1 MHFPS
6 LARSVLLTLATLWL
20 ETAASR
26 TSLEP
31 SIKCS
36 SETGPS
42 AEWAVKHRL
51 TPGDLQNLRVEAVK
65 ADVGTESDPIH
76 MNISWKLREDA
87 SIRVLTATK
96 ICVLGKG
103 RIQTFECV
111 RCNYTDTF
119 KSQTNPSG
127 DKWQFH
133 YVGFPVELNTL
144 YFINAHNIPTA
155 NMNED
160 APSISVNYTSPGC
173 LDGVMKFKKRCVEV
187 GSLWDP
193 KLIACK
199 KEKSLEV
206 TFTTSTLG
214 TKYSILVEMDDPIGV
229 IKNFERN
236 QTRVSV
242 TIAVPEESEGVTV
255 QLIPYFPKCGNDCIR
270 RKGTILTCSEP
281 DRLLRNLNRS
291 TPQDL
296 SSTGKREIMEERSNK
311 TISVGSHLLL
321 ILPAS
326 FVVTW
331 VLAAGVYLI
340 WRHEKVKQV
349 VFQATKLQPPIKV
362 LVVYPSDVCFHH
374 TVCCFAE
381 FLHDH
386 CRSDIIIDK
395 WQKRKI
401 AEMGPVQWLA
411 TQKEEADKVIF
422 LRSSWNITMCEVT
435 CHKDTGGQ
443 SESSQELFMLA
454 FNLFCSDL
462 KSQSLLHKYMVVYFN
477 EENSSDNF
485 SALNLCPKYHLM
497 KDTDLFCRDLQNI

>member
-1 MHFPS
+1 MRFPS
-6 LARSVLLTLATLWL
+6 LAGSVLLSLASLWL
-20 ETAASR
+20 HTAASLAA
-26 TSLEP
+26 LEP
-31 SIKCS
+31 SITCS

-42 AEWAVKHRL
+42 AEWTVKHHL

-65 ADVGTESDPIH
+65 ADVESESDPIRV
-76 MNISWKLREDA
+76 NISWKLREDA

-119 KSQTNPSG
+119 KSQTSPSG

-133 YVGFPVELNTL
+133 YVGFPVELSTL

-199 KEKSLEV
+199 KERSLEV

-214 TKYSILVEMDDPIGV
+214 TKYSILVEMDDPVGV

-236 QTRVSV
+236 QSRVSV
-242 TIAVPEESEGVTV
+242 TIPVPEESKGVTV
-255 QLIPYFPKCGNDCIR
+255 QLIPYFPKCGNDCTR

-281 DRLLRNLNRS
+281 
-291 TPQDL
+291 
-296 SSTGKREIMEERSNK
+296 GSNK

-326 FVVTW
+326 FVVLW
-331 VLAAGVYLI
+331 VLAAGIYLI
-340 WRHEKVKQV
+340 WRHEKVKKQV
-349 VFQATKLQPPIKV
+349 VFHATKLQPPIKV

-422 LRSSWNITMCEVT
+422 LRSSWDSTVCEVT
-435 CHKDTGGQ
+435 CHKDTRCQ
-443 SESSQELFMLA
+443 SESSQDLFMLA

-462 KSQSLLHKYMVVYFN
+462 KSQPLLHKYMVVYFS

>member
-1 MHFPS
+1 MKSCYSLFFLHF
-6 LARSVLLTLATLWL
+6 
-20 ETAASR
+20 
-26 TSLEP
+26 
-31 SIKCS
+31 C
-36 SETGPS
+36 PS

-229 IKNFERN
+229 IKNFEVFLPI
-236 QTRVSV
+236 QTQKCNIVNVLILLFS
-242 TIAVPEESEGVTV
+242 P

-281 DRLLRNLNRS
+281 GGS
-291 TPQDL
+291 GWFF
-296 SSTGKREIMEERSNK
+296 SRSNK